1 MKIAS
6 TLGLNIVT
14 TTIPPEE
21 RILAVDNYITLFE
34 KFIGII
40 DWKLLQ
46 ASTIKLNTD
55 FKIRSFYTH
64 HHLAS
69 MIYFHICQHD
79 GLRHLNQ
86 STHDNLAGIIPS
98 ISLATLSNHNNNR
111 DYKVFVPV
119 METLIKTALQTLTK
133 DERLAKFGTTKM
145 IDSTTISMCLTFFDW
160 AEFRSTKAG
169 IKMHTSLDGAT
180 GVPDRIIFSNAKC
193 HDRNK
198 MDELM
203 TDKGTIYICDKG
215 YVDYKKFDSYT
226 SKGIHFISRLK
237 DNAKIT
243 TVEELPITFSNE
255 KDGLLPKESKIIF
268 DKKVRLGSE
277 YINLT
282 KHSYRIIKIID
293 PTGKELTF
301 VTNVMQ
307 FASEEIAWLYKR
319 RWDIELFFKWIK
331 QHCKMKKLIGHSEN
345 AVRLQMITGI
355 ITYLLF
361 RLTWNELPRLKS
373 LIVLK
378 RKIESFLLKLVPT
391 NQTYGQILLSSA

>member
-1 MKIAS
+1 M
-6 TLGLNIVT
+6 N
-14 TTIPPEE
+14 
-21 RILAVDNYITLFE
+21 NYITLFE
-34 KFIGII
+34 KFIGLI

-46 ASTIKLNTD
+46 ASATKLNTD

-69 MIYFHICQHD
+69 MIYFHICEHD

-86 STHDNLAGIIPS
+86 SSQDNLTGIIPQV
-98 ISLATLSNHNNNR
+98 SLATLSNHNNNR

-119 METLIKTALQTLTK
+119 MNRLVKTALQTLTK

-145 IDSTTISMCLTFFDW
+145 IDSTTISMCLTFFNW

-198 MDELM
+198 MDDLM
-203 TDKGTIYICDKG
+203 TDNETIYIRDKG
-215 YVDYKKFDSYT
+215 YIDYKKFDSYT
-226 SKGIHFISRLK
+226 SKGIYFISRLK

-243 TVEELPITFSNE
+243 TLEELPITYSDE
-255 KDGLLPKESKIIF
+255 RGGLLPKGSTIIF
-268 DKKVRLGSE
+268 DKKIRLGSE
-277 YINLT
+277 YVNLT
-282 KHSYRIIKIID
+282 REAYRIIKIID

-301 VTNVMQ
+301 VTNVMK

-331 QHCKMKKLIGHSEN
+331 QHCKIKKLIGHSEN

-361 RLTWNELPRLKS
+361 RLTWNEVPKFKS

-378 RKIESFLLKLVPT
+378 RKIENFLLKPIFSK
-391 NQTYGQILLSSA
+391 QTYSQILLSSS